1 MAWVAVAIG
10 GGALLGAGATVYA
23 AGKQSKAA
31 EKAAQIQA
39 GSAEKALDTELE
51 MFYQSREDMAP
62 WRDEGEQALQEYRQ
76 MVKAGP
82 GEFTASPGYEF
93 TKQEGINAMTNVA
106 SGRGRVN
113 AGSLVKGVGEY
124 ATGLA
129 SREYDNFLNRFY
141 QKLEPYRATAGIGA
155 TMAGQMGSNALQAGT
170 NMGNTMLYQGNALAG
185 GAIGQGN
192 AMAGMATG
200 LGNIANQ
207 AAGNY
212 MNMAVMKK
220 MGML

>member
-10 GGALLGAGATVYA
+10 GSALIGAGVTAYA
-23 AGKQSKAA
+23 ANKQSKAA
-31 EKAAQIQA
+31 KEAAQLQA
-39 GSAEKALDTELE
+39 GAADKALDTELE

-62 WRDEGEQALQEYRQ
+62 WRDEGEQALKEYMAQVRQ
-76 MVKAGP
+76 GP

-113 AGSLVKGVGEY
+113 SGALVKGVGEY

-129 SREYDNFLNRFY
+129 SREYDNFLSRFY

-155 TMAGQMGSNALQAGT
+155 TMAGQMGSNALQSGT

-207 AAGNY
+207 TASNY
-212 MNMAVMKK
+212 MNMALMKK